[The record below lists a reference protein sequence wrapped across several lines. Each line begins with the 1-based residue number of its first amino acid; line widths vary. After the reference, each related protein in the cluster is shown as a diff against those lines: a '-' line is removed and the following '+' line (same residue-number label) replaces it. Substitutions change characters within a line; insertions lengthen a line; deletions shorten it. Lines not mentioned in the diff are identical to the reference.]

1 MRVLVLEAVSAGLV
15 DKRPESSLLLPEGRA
30 MLLALLEDLTALDG
44 VSVATVVHADVALQA
59 PEAANLDI
67 FPVPTSAESRAT
79 YRRLIADADAVLV
92 LAPETGGLLKDLV
105 VEAGEKALNCSPEAI
120 ALCSDKL
127 LLAEHC
133 FAHGVPTIP
142 TRLVH
147 WSKSVNNQHVH
158 VIKPRDGAGCDR
170 TFLVRGSGGWRRA
183 QSQYEQNHSVAI
195 QQPLCA
201 GRPVSVAALFHPKG
215 IDLFPVA
222 EQDIGCGGA
231 FGNQYYY
238 RGGNLPARIT
248 PRQTAAVHD
257 LVRSV
262 AATLPGLRGYV
273 GIDVIL
279 PRENPDEPLLVEIN
293 PRLTT
298 SYVGYRQLSDQNLMT
313 AILNQHGAPSPIV
326 WRKRTVTFHKAGDI
340 LVLSQEE

>member
-1 MRVLVLEAVSAGLV
+1 MRVLLLEAVSAGLV
-15 DKRPESSLLLPEGRA
+15 DERPESSLLLPEGRA
-30 MLLALLEDLTALDG
+30 MLLALLEDLAALDD
-44 VSVATVVHADVALQA
+44 VSTTTIVHVDIASQVPA
-59 PEAANLDI
+59 AANLNIVSVQTANEGRD
-67 FPVPTSAESRAT
+67 A
-79 YRRLIADADAVLV
+79 YRRLIGESDAVLV
-92 LAPETGGLLKDLV
+92 LAPETAGLLHELV
-105 VEAGEKALNCSPEAI
+105 QEAGEKALNCSPAAI

-127 LLAEHC
+127 QLAEHC
-133 FAHGVPTIP
+133 LAHGVPTIP
-142 TRLVH
+142 TRLVN
-147 WSKSVNNQHVH
+147 WSKEVNNQHVY

-170 TFLVRGSGGWRRA
+170 TFLVRGSGGWHRA
-183 QSQYEQNHSVAI
+183 QAQYAQNHSAAI

-201 GRPVSVAALFHPKG
+201 GRPVSVAGLFHPAG
-215 IDLFPVA
+215 IELFPVA

-231 FGNQYYY
+231 FGNQYHY

-248 PRQTAAVHD
+248 PQQSAAVHA

-279 PRENPDEPLLVEIN
+279 PRESPEEPLLVEIN

-298 SYVGYRQLSDQNLMT
+298 SYVGYRQLCDENLMT
-313 AILNQHGAPSPIV
+313 VILNHAGAAPTIV

-340 LVLSQEE
+340 LVLSNED